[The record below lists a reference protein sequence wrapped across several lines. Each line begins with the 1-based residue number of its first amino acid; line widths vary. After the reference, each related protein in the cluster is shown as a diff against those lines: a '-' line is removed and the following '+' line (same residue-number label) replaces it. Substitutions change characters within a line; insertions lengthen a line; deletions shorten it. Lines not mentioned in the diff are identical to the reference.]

1 MEIKLVVIEIYEVKG
16 REGIIL
22 NEYVEWEEKM
32 VIDRILGE

>member
-16 REGIIL
+16 RERIIL